1 MNSVSKNV
9 YIDKLDDIL
18 KRYNNAYHNTIKI
31 QPVDVKWSTYID
43 SRKEINEKVPK
54 LRIGDIIRMA
64 KYKNIF
70 AKGYTPNWSE
80 KVFVIKKLKTLC
92 RGHMLLMI
100 LLIKKLLEHFTKN
113 NFKNQIKKSLELNL
127 VNYMLNGKDIITWLI
142 AG

>member
-31 QPVDVKWSTYID
+31 KPVDVKWSTYID

-80 KVFVIKKLKTLC
+80 KVFVIKKAKNTVSWAYV
-92 RGHMLLMI
+92 I
-100 LLIKKLLEHFTKN
+100 NDLIDKE
-113 NFKNQIKKSLELNL
+113 
-127 VNYMLNGKDIITWLI
+127 IIGTFYEK
-142 AG
+142 